1 MSVYVQGGDDA
12 QHGSEPHHA
21 RGIQETC
28 PRVTYTSRQGLY
40 HCRLWRFLKFALA
53 MYKFCT
59 HLVVF
64 L

>member
-40 HCRLWRFLKFALA
+40 HCRL
-53 MYKFCT
+53 CDDS
-59 HLVVF
+59 
-64 L
+64 